1 MQTRRNPRLR
11 LAAVLLSAAGVLGAC
26 DTPTATERA
35 LAAAADDPSLLI
47 SPACAGTAGQTH
59 TVEMISAP
67 ETWTRANSPH
77 RVSLDLIV
85 TATGRITIA
94 PGAVVCFGPEAS
106 LSLRGGRVIARGLDT
121 ARIVFTAQDLARG
134 WRGLHFQGAPAAP
147 SYLTNVRIEHLHYWS
162 TAVSSQEAHPVYVD
176 SAVIRQS
183 GRAAWLTAPG
193 SRLSRSRVDTTTDY
207 AYAAVELG
215 DRTRFEETVI
225 RGAAGVGLQ
234 VSGGGVLLLGGRIE
248 GSESIGLWYTSDAPL
263 GAYAR
268 PLRIVGGRDRPL
280 QVPVSVLAR
289 LYGTPALQDSL
300 LGNAR
305 DTVLVN
311 GGMLRRASLTVGP
324 RVPVQIEQA
333 VFVDSAASIVAQPG
347 ASIRFG
353 PNGGLRL
360 TNGGRLWSRGT
371 AASPVLLTATIPAR
385 GWDGLEFLGLVPSTS
400 YLTNTRIEHVRVDG
414 TAVYAADNHRV
425 LVDSSVIRM
434 SGSAVVLLSPNS
446 RLMRSRVDTTL
457 TREVAAVRLGSNARL
472 ESTRIHTAAGP
483 GLIIRDS
490 TVQVVSC
497 EIRDGESHGI
507 LILAGTPVHNCN
519 LVNNAGLGILT
530 STSSP
535 TANVTGN
542 WWGSP
547 GGPNVTGGDGAQGQ
561 LTVSP
566 WRTTPFVLPY
576 LP

>member
-1 MQTRRNPRLR
+1 MRSGTIVRRAGAWLAGAAL
-11 LAAVLLSAAGVLGAC
+11 LAAC
-26 DTPTATERA
+26 DAPTAVERA
-35 LAAAADDPSLLI
+35 PAAAADDPSLLI
-47 SPACAGTAGQTH
+47 SPACAGTGGQTH
-59 TVEMISAP
+59 TVEMVVAP

-77 RVSLDLIV
+77 RVSLDIIV
-85 TATGRITIA
+85 TASGRITIA
-94 PGAVVCFGPEAS
+94 PGAVVCFGPEGS
-106 LSLRGGRVIARGLDT
+106 LSMRGGRVIARGLDT
-121 ARIVFTAQDLARG
+121 ARIVFTARDLARG
-134 WRGLHFQGAPAAP
+134 WHGLRFEGAPAAP
-147 SYLTNVRIEHLHYWS
+147 SYLTNVRIEHVHYWS
-162 TAVSSQEAHPVYVD
+162 TAVSSQGAHPVYVD

-193 SRLSRSRVDTTTDY
+193 SRLSRSRVDTTTDRSF
-207 AYAAVELG
+207 AAVEMG
-215 DRTRFEETVI
+215 ERTRFEETVI
-225 RGAAGVGLQ
+225 RGAGGMGLQ

-248 GSESIGLWYTSDAPL
+248 GSASIGLWYTSDAPL

-305 DTVLVN
+305 DTLLVM
-311 GGMLRRASLTVGP
+311 GGVLRRASLTVGP
-324 RVPVQIEQA
+324 RVPLHVDQA

-371 AASPVLLTATIPAR
+371 AASPVLLAAANPVR
-385 GWDGLEFLGLVPSTS
+385 GWDGLEFGGLVASTS
-400 YLTNTRIEHVRVDG
+400 YVTNTRIEHVRVDG
-414 TAVYAADNHRV
+414 TAVYASGNHRV

-457 TREVAAVRLGSNARL
+457 NAEAAAVRLGANARL

-483 GLIIRDS
+483 GLVIRDS
-490 TVQVVSC
+490 TVQVASC
-497 EIRDGESHGI
+497 EIRDGESYGI
-507 LILAGTPVHNCN
+507 LILAGTPVRNCN
-519 LVNNAGLGILT
+519 LVNNAGSGILT
-530 STSSP
+530 STTSP

-547 GGPNVTGGDGAQGQ
+547 NGPNSPGGDGAQGQ
-561 LTVSP
+561 LVVSP